1 MMQTTIDYNFNG
13 ITLKVEADVSPYV
26 AAKIYGP
33 AEDCHPEEGGEV
45 DLTSV
50 TCNGAEFEYES
61 VTDCGIELEELIKNM
76 VWEEVNQPEEE
87 RY

>member
-1 MMQTTIDYNFNG
+1 MQTTIDYDFNG

-33 AEDCHPEEGGEV
+33 AEDCHPEEGG
-45 DLTSV
+45 D
-50 TCNGAEFEYES
+50 
-61 VTDCGIELEELIKNM
+61 IENM
-76 VWEEVNQPEEE
+76 VVKLMGNEIIPDEDLKEKIEDAIWEEINQPEEE

>member
-1 MMQTTIDYNFNG
+1 MQTTIDYDFNG

-26 AAKIYGP
+26 AAVIHAP

-45 DLTSV
+45 ELTSV
-50 TCNGAEFEYES
+50 TCNGAEFEFEGVS
-61 VTDCGIELEELIKNM
+61 VNGVELEELITHE
-76 VWEEVNQPEEE
+76 VWEEINQPEDE

>member
-1 MMQTTIDYNFNG
+1 MQTTIDYDFNG

-26 AAKIYGP
+26 PAKTYGP

-45 DLTSV
+45 DITSV
-50 TCNGAEFEYES
+50 TCGGEVFEYEG
-61 VTDCGIELEELIKNM
+61 VTFNGIDLTDHIRDM
-76 VWEEVNQPEEE
+76 VWADHCSDEED